1 MTNITAKLVAA
12 QLIKTPHGDHVRGT
26 VFNDAKGRFEE
37 GEKIRTSTVVSIE
50 DNIVLTRFSI
60 YEVTWASEAAR

>member
-1 MTNITAKLVAA
+1 MTDITAKLVAA
-12 QLIKTPHGDHVRGT
+12 SLIKTSHGDYVRGT
-26 VFNDAKGRFEE
+26 VFNDAKGRFED
-37 GEKIRTSTVVSIE
+37 GKKIHTSKVVSIE